1 MRISKLLFVLCLTVL
16 LSCKK
21 TESLEYYVIK
31 GQIENYNG
39 SIYLTKAVDSKY
51 YFNNFTKDSATVKD
65 GKFEYRLSKNIVT
78 PLPFYIETDE
88 TRTYHFL
95 LEPKNQQI
103 IIDSLYYN
111 VSPKIICENSTIPNE
126 ELILEERKSLALN
139 EFKTEFKK
147 IENADFPKDSI
158 EKLAINARENFTL
171 KSNLVL
177 TNFTKDYPNSY
188 VSFWQIVTNQMYNG
202 YNKELENAYNNLS
215 TSIKKT
221 KAAKLFEK
229 SMLETKILS
238 LGSNFPTLKLKNKE
252 LKEFELNPNENSKVT
267 YTLVDFWFSYCG
279 PCIAQFPKLKE
290 LQTKYHPN
298 QLIIVSISTD
308 KTKNIDNWYK
318 IMEQKNIPWLN
329 LLDENGNKTSAL
341 GVNSFPT
348 NYLLDKDGIIIKK
361 NISLIELEELLEK
374 FQ

>member
-21 TESLEYYVIK
+21 TESQEYYVIK

-51 YFNNFTKDSATVKD
+51 YFDNFNNDSTIVKN
-65 GKFEYRLSKNIVT
+65 GKFEFKLSKKIET

-111 VSPKIICENSTIPNE
+111 VSPKIISENSTIPNE
-126 ELILEERKSLALN
+126 ELILEERKSLALD

-171 KSNLVL
+171 KSNIIL
-177 TNFTKDYPNSY
+177 TDFTKDYPDSY
-188 VSFWQIVTNQMYNG
+188 VAFWDIALVQMYNG
-202 YNKELENAYNNLS
+202 FSKELEKAYNNLS
-215 TSIKKT
+215 PSIKQT

-229 SMLETKILS
+229 GMLETKILS

-252 LKEFELNPNENSKVT
+252 LKELVFKAAENT
-267 YTLVDFWFSYCG
+267 NANYILIDFWFSYCG

-290 LQTKYHPN
+290 LYANYPHNLK
-298 QLIIVSISTD
+298 IISISTD
-308 KTKNIDNWYK
+308 KTNNIHNWHK

-329 LLDENGNKTSAL
+329 LLDENGNETSPL
-341 GVNSFPT
+341 GINSFPT
-348 NYLLDKDGIIIKK
+348 NYLLNKEGIIIEK
-361 NISLIELEELLEK
+361 NISIMHLEELLK
-374 FQ
+374 KTN

>member
-1 MRISKLLFVLCLTVL
+1 MRISTLLFVLCLTVL
-16 LSCKK
+16 LSCEK

-31 GQIENYNG
+31 GKIENYNG

-51 YFNNFTKDSATVKD
+51 YFDNFIKDSAIVKD
-65 GKFEYRLSKNIVT
+65 GKFEFRLSKKFDT
-78 PLPFYIETDE
+78 PLPFYMETDE
-88 TRTYHFL
+88 SRTYQFL
-95 LEPKNQQI
+95 LEPASQQI

-147 IENADFPKDSI
+147 IENANFPKDSI

-238 LGSNFPTLKLKNKE
+238 SGSYFPDLKLKNKE
-252 LKEFELNPNENSKVT
+252 LKELIFKATENT
-267 YTLVDFWFSYCG
+267 NTNYILIDFWFSYCA

-290 LQTKYHPN
+290 LQTKYSPK

-308 KTKNIDNWYK
+308 KTKNIDNWHK

-329 LLDENGNKTSAL
+329 LLDENGTETSSL
-341 GVNSFPT
+341 GINSFPT
-348 NYLLDKDGIIIKK
+348 NFLLNKEGVIIKK
-361 NISLIELEELLEK
+361 NISLTELEELLK
-374 FQ
+374 KVN

>member
-16 LSCKK
+16 ISCKK
-21 TESLEYYVIK
+21 SESLEYYVIK

-39 SIYLTKAVDSKY
+39 SIYLTKAVDSIY
-51 YFNNFTKDSATVKD
+51 YFNNFIKDSATVKD
-65 GKFEYRLSKNIVT
+65 GKFEFRLSKNIVT

-111 VSPKIICENSTIPNE
+111 VSPKIICENSAIPNE
-126 ELILEERKSLALN
+126 ELILEKRKKPAL
-139 EFKTEFKK
+139 EKFKSEFKK
-147 IENADFPKDSI
+147 IKNTDFPKDSI
-158 EKLAINARENFTL
+158 EKLAIKARENFTL
-171 KSNLVL
+171 KSNIIL
-177 TNFTKDYPNSY
+177 TDFTKDYPDSY
-188 VSFWQIVTNQMYNG
+188 VAFWDIALVQMYNG

-215 TSIKKT
+215 PSIKQT

-238 LGSNFPTLKLKNKE
+238 SGSYFPDLKLKNKE
-252 LKEFELNPNENSKVT
+252 LKELIFKATENT
-267 YTLVDFWFSYCG
+267 NANYILIDFWFSHCK

-329 LLDENGNKTSAL
+329 LLDENGTETSSL
-341 GVNSFPT
+341 GINSFPT
-348 NYLLDKDGIIIKK
+348 NFLLNKEGIIIDK
-361 NISLIELEELLEK
+361 NISLTELEELLK
-374 FQ
+374 KVN